1 MHQKLYK
8 WIDEAIEDR
17 EIDVID
23 VSAWLSHGWSLTL
36 PAAPEVTESARK
48 KALPSETK

>member
-8 WIDEAIEDR
+8 WIEDAIEDR

-23 VSAWLSHGWSLTL
+23 VSAWLSHGWSLTP
-36 PAAPEVTESARK
+36 PAAPEAVESARK
-48 KALPSETK
+48 KVVPSETK